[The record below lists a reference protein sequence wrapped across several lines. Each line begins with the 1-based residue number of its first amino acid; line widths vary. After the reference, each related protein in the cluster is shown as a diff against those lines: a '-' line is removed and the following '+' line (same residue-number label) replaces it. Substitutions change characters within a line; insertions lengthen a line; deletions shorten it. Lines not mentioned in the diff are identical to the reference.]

1 MDNIQELFPAWEDA
15 DKDAGIVLDTFAET
29 VRKQAQAKN
38 ALMGQMQKC
47 INNAIANGPEKIR
60 NKEFSAASGL
70 TLFYGLP
77 LDAALDGGMFE
88 MLQADPNNAGVVY
101 SIVTALCLGTDS
113 PYSFLTCAFITK
125 RKLPSG
131 RPYAYIDGRW
141 TRYFMIEEDTGVV
154 DCTRCPD
161 RASCEQYNQTIMEER
176 RIRQAVREVRKI
188 PGVHQVMEKY
198 GTKFYVTPESES

>member
-88 MLQADPNNAGVVY
+88 MLQTDPNNAGVVY

-141 TRYFMIEEDTGVV
+141 TRYFMITAQGVRIGHPV
-154 DCTRCPD
+154 NSIIKQSWKNGVSGRRYGKSAKS
-161 RASCEQYNQTIMEER
+161 RAS
-176 RIRQAVREVRKI
+176 IR
-188 PGVHQVMEKY
+188 
-198 GTKFYVTPESES
+198 